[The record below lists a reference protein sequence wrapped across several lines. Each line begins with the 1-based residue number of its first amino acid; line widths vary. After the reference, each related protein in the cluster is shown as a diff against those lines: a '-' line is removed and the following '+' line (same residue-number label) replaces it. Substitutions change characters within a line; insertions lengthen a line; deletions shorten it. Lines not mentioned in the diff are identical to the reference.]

1 MMELR
6 QVSDMVYANTEDR
19 KRMEQ
24 MNNVY
29 YQMAD
34 YIKQMNPAKY
44 MEFLEE
50 AEDIAYHYDHE
61 DAEHA
66 VRNMKPYGEHWT
78 YADIKNYLAD
88 KGVEDDELCDYYV
101 VMNMAYNDYRRT
113 AERYG
118 IDRPEFYYDIA
129 YDYIND
135 EDADMHKVAKNLI
148 Y

>member
-61 DAEHA
+61 DAENA

-135 EDADMHKVAKNLI
+135 EDAGMHKVAKNLI